1 MATYNAPIDD
11 MMFLFEKLRDNPHYN
26 ALEKYKEVNPDLAKD
41 ILEQAAKITE
51 NIILPLAKAGDETPA
66 KLENGVVRTPPGYK
80 EAYKKFIEDGWVSLS
95 CDLEYGGQGM
105 PKTISSFFDE
115 MLSSASLSFKLY
127 SELSIGAYN
136 CILHHGSDSI
146 KKKFLPNMVK
156 GTWSGTMCL
165 TEPVCGTDLGL
176 LKTKAIEQ
184 SDGTYKLTGQ
194 KIFITSG
201 DHDLTEN
208 IIHLVL
214 ARISDAPSG
223 TKGISLFLVPKVRVT
238 KDGSLGP
245 RNGVSTNS
253 IESKMGIRGSAT
265 CVLNFDDAVGYI
277 IGPKN
282 KGLGSMFTMMNLERI
297 VVGIQGLGLSEIAYQ
312 NALNY
317 SKERKQGKSH
327 SSKTKNGADLI
338 IDHADIRRSLLN
350 MKSIIEGERALSFW
364 LAQQTEVSLHHKDNK
379 IKEEALDFVSLMTPV
394 VKSLFTDMG
403 MEITSDAMQIFGGYG
418 YTKDQ
423 GIEQLYRDNRITPIY
438 EGTNSIQSIDLVFRK
453 LFNKDKD
460 IIGQYF
466 QLIEKEIKKN
476 KDQAKIKPSAEKLN
490 EYLKISINFTNWIK
504 KNIKNSKDDVSAACN
519 DYLKVL
525 GLIAL
530 SYSWLKVLD
539 ISYKELSKNKK
550 FFEDKIE
557 TANFFF
563 NRVLPRIDSH
573 YKSAT
578 SGSKYIMDFKFN

>member
-1 MATYNAPIDD
+1 MATYRAPVDD
-11 MMFLFEKLRDNPHYN
+11 MMFLFEKLRDNSHYN
-26 ALEKYKEVNPDLAKD
+26 SLEKYKEVNPDLAKD
-41 ILEQAAKITE
+41 ILEQAAKLTE
-51 NIILPLAKAGDETPA
+51 NLILPLAKSGDETPA

-95 CDLEYGGQGM
+95 CDPEYGGQGM

-115 MLSSASLSFKLY
+115 MLSAASLSFKLY

-136 CILHHGSDSI
+136 CIHHHGDDSI

-176 LKTKAIEQ
+176 LKTKAVEQ
-184 SDGTYKLTGQ
+184 SDGTYKVTGQ

-201 DHDLTEN
+201 DQDLTEN

-214 ARISDAPSG
+214 ARTPDAPPG
-223 TKGISLFLVPKVRVT
+223 TKGISLFLVPKVQV
-238 KDGSLGP
+238 KEDGTLGS

-265 CVLNFDDAVGYI
+265 CVLNFDNAVGHM

-282 KGLGSMFTMMNLERI
+282 KGLSSMFTMMNLERI
-297 VVGIQGLGLSEIAYQ
+297 VVGLQGLGLSEIAYQ

-317 SKERKQGKSH
+317 SKERKQGKSN
-327 SSKTKNGADLI
+327 SNKTRNGADLI

-364 LAQQTEVSLHHKDNK
+364 LAQQTEVSLHHKDDK
-379 IKEEALDFVSLMTPV
+379 IKEEALGFVSLMTPV
-394 VKSLFTDMG
+394 VKSLFSDMG
-403 MEITSDAMQIFGGYG
+403 MEITSEAMQIFGGYG

-438 EGTNSIQSIDLVFRK
+438 EGTNSVQAIDLVFRK
-453 LFNKDKD
+453 LVNKDKD
-460 IIGQYF
+460 IIGRYVK
-466 QLIEKEIKKN
+466 LIETEIKKN
-476 KDQAKIKPSAEKLN
+476 KNQKNIKPLADKLD
-490 EYLKISINFTNWIK
+490 EYLKLTVDFTNWIK
-504 KNIKNSKDDVSAACN
+504 NKMKNSKDDVSAACN

-530 SYSWLKVLD
+530 AYSWLRVLD
-539 ISYKELSKNKK
+539 VSYKELSENKK

-563 NRVLPRIDSH
+563 NRILPRIDSH
-573 YKSAT
+573 YKSAI

>member
-1 MATYNAPIDD
+1 
-11 MMFLFEKLRDNPHYN
+11 
-26 ALEKYKEVNPDLAKD
+26 
-41 ILEQAAKITE
+41 
-51 NIILPLAKAGDETPA
+51 
-66 KLENGVVRTPPGYK
+66 
-80 EAYKKFIEDGWVSLS
+80 
-95 CDLEYGGQGM
+95 
-105 PKTISSFFDE
+105 

-146 KKKFLPNMVK
+146 KKKFLPNIVK

-165 TEPVCGTDLGL
+165 TESVCGTDLGL
-176 LKTKAIEQ
+176 LKTKAVEQ
-184 SDGTYKLTGQ
+184 SDGTFKLNGQ

-214 ARISDAPSG
+214 ARTTDAPSG
-223 TKGISLFLVPKVRVT
+223 TKGISLFLVPKVQV
-238 KDGSLGP
+238 KEDGSLGP

-253 IESKMGIRGSAT
+253 IESKMGIKGSAT
-265 CVLNFDDAVGYI
+265 CVLNFDGAIGYM

-282 KGLGSMFTMMNLERI
+282 KGLSSMFTMMNLERI
-297 VVGIQGLGLSEIAYQ
+297 IVGLQGLGLSEIAYQ

-317 SKERKQGKSH
+317 SKERKQGKSNN
-327 SSKTKNGADLI
+327 SKTQNGADLI

-364 LAQQTEVSLHHKDNK
+364 LAQQTEVSLHHSDNK
-379 IKEEALDFVSLMTPV
+379 IKQEASDFVSLMTPV

-438 EGTNSIQSIDLVFRK
+438 EGTNSVQAIDLVFRK
-453 LFNKDKD
+453 LVNKNGNVVNRYVK
-460 IIGQYF
+460 F
-466 QLIEKEIKKN
+466 IEEEIKKN
-476 KDQAKIKPSAEKLN
+476 KGEKQIKEFAEKL
-490 EYLKISINFTNWIK
+490 EYYLKILINFNLWIE
-504 KNIKNSKDDVSAACN
+504 KNMEKSKDDINAACN

-525 GLIAL
+525 GLVAVAF
-530 SYSWLKVLD
+530 SWLKILNV
-539 ISYKELSKNKK
+539 SYKELKNNKK
-550 FFEDKIE
+550 FYEDKIE
-557 TANFFF
+557 TAKFFF
-563 NRVLPRIDSH
+563 NRVLPRIDA
-573 YKSAT
+573 YYNSAI